1 MSDLIYFPEDV
12 WIGKEIV
19 VLHPFPFTWR
29 LEMKIKETSWR
40 MDKKEELEHN
50 ETPDSLALFEC
61 ENVNNTTVKAHM
73 HIDMQIPLTGTEFA
87 TFTTRADQASLE
99 APRWIT
105 DALKAYQLLTD
116 ACCRYTPILIA
127 HQVTSQPPDGLV
139 PGGYAQYMVTTKV
152 SGDRLGNVDFL
163 CFSNGPPDGPF
174 WELEPEER
182 SLIRSKFKNAWW
194 SVYPSIDNNSFS

>member
-12 WIGKEIV
+12 WIGKEIL

-29 LEMKIKETSWR
+29 LEMKIKETSSR
-40 MDKKEELEHN
+40 MDKKEALEHN
-50 ETPDSLALFEC
+50 EVPGSLALFEC
-61 ENVNNTTVKAHM
+61 ENVNNTNVKTHM

-87 TFTTRADQASLE
+87 TFTTRAHQASLE

-152 SGDRLGNVDFL
+152 SGDRLGDGVFFCSADRL
-163 CFSNGPPDGPF
+163 SYGPF

-194 SVYPSIDNNSFS
+194 FVYPLIGNNGFL